1 MALFNRTPKATVS
14 DLDLLRSELEA
25 LRAELTKRT
34 NELSFVTAATNGL
47 DQRINAIDSRLS
59 NMTSELTHQ
68 LHELGNEIQTITEQQ
83 QDPASVAALEQLR
96 VNQTRIANEQARYEI
111 AFRQDLAT
119 PSHHINQSC
128 AIFRLWYLISMEFL
142 QITASSSPPRVKSLS
157 CATEATA
164 WVLAC

>member
-1 MALFNRTPKATVS
+1 MALFDRTPKATVS
-14 DLDLLRSELEA
+14 DLDLLRTEIEA
-25 LRAELTKRT
+25 LRTELTKRT

-47 DQRINAIDSRLS
+47 DQRIHAIDTRLS

-68 LHELGNEIQTITEQQ
+68 LHELGNEIQTISEQQ

-119 PSHHINQSC
+119 
-128 AIFRLWYLISMEFL
+128 
-142 QITASSSPPRVKSLS
+142 
-157 CATEATA
+157 
-164 WVLAC
+164 LAEMLRRPQ